1 MSGRIAADVLSDLIV
16 TRDDYKEDIAFLET
30 AVSEAFLTGEPTAH
44 PDDELVGRLLRYAD
58 ILSHSTKPQHR
69 EAAYVAIALLRE
81 YEELVGLPKR
91 SKQRAA
97 AVSTAV
103 LIELGNFP
111 GLATLA
117 NATVD
122 SYRLPLGRGI
132 LRATKE
138 VVQATKRGT
147 AVLTDTQFQI
157 VERMRGEDYFSFSG
171 PTSLGKSFIL
181 KDAIYDI
188 VQGSGLDQHCVVVL
202 VPTKALIGQTAADLR
217 ELLRDVP
224 EVNIATFPSLPRFL
238 KQTYPRTIF
247 VLTPERLL
255 RYLANPARD
264 IDYLIVDEAQKVIA
278 KKDSRSSIYYH
289 AIVETTRRFAT
300 KLIFAS
306 PSIEN
311 PELFLELFG
320 KATNGAMSV
329 QERTVAQQRYF
340 VDLIDRKQHYL
351 SGLAADGGE
360 LTKGPEANSAID
372 LVTTLS
378 GRRKSIVYINSSA
391 KSAEFALQL
400 ATTLPEVNDDKI
412 NALVKFVKEHI
423 HKEYF
428 LVKTLK
434 YGVAFHHGK
443 IPQEVREKIE
453 ECFSDPDTKL
463 QYVVC
468 TSTLLEGVNLPAKN
482 IFVLND
488 THGPAGFGKIDFENL
503 AGRAGRLTYD
513 FSGNVIC
520 VRHETNGWNERSR
533 NLIPRGTPITAES
546 FLVNPGNKRKDF
558 TDIGY
563 VLRGEPIPG
572 KPSNDAKRSVEQYS
586 SILLLH
592 LLGNQQTPLRTLF
605 LEKVPNGS
613 KMLDKAAAAFSG
625 SVEILRRSPG
635 IRPKY
640 QSAVWERLK
649 SGLDG
654 ALIPSDAETGELDYD
669 LFEKVLIRLGTAYNW
684 KVEESGGKEPLV
696 PSGEPGYTKRLSYW
710 AMLMSYWVRG
720 DPLVLVISRAIAYH
734 AKLGSISYRDYAKS
748 PYLIIEEFNS
758 KDPKHINLIIEETMR
773 DIETGLRF
781 KIIGY
786 LENYYDLTVEA
797 LGKVGAGINVA
808 KLVEYG
814 SSDPKLI
821 SLQEVG
827 FSRSVAIDLLSKH
840 LEFLSFTNEGELD
853 SVDVEAL
860 CIVEDLDEDLRA
872 EVENILRKSPV
883 PVPVVEGISGPAPR
897 RDSLHTDGT

>member
-1 MSGRIAADVLSDLIV
+1 MTGRIAADVLSDMIV
-16 TRDDYKEDIAFLET
+16 ARDDYKHDIAVLEA
-30 AVSEAFLTGEPTAH
+30 AVSEAFLTGEPTAR

-58 ILSHSTKPQHR
+58 ILSHSTNPQHR
-69 EAAYVAIALLRE
+69 DSAYIAIALLRE
-81 YEELVGLPKR
+81 YEELIGL
-91 SKQRAA
+91 SKLSGQRAA
-97 AVSTAV
+97 AVATAV

-117 NATVD
+117 NSTSD
-122 SYRLPLGRGI
+122 SYALPLGRGI
-132 LRATKE
+132 LRAAKE

-147 AVLTDTQFQI
+147 AVLTDTQYQI

-181 KDAIYDI
+181 KDVIYDI
-188 VQGSGLDQHCVVVL
+188 VKGSGLDQHCVVVL

-224 EVNIATFPSLPRFL
+224 EVNVATFPSLPRFL
-238 KQTYPRTIF
+238 RQTYPRTIF

-255 RYLANPARD
+255 RYLANPVRD

-278 KKDSRSSIYYH
+278 KKDARSSIYYH

-351 SGLAADGGE
+351 SGLTAGSGE
-360 LTKGPEANSAID
+360 LATGPDADSAIE
-372 LVTTLS
+372 LVTSLS
-378 GRRKSIVYINSSA
+378 GRRKSIIYINSSA
-391 KSAEFALQL
+391 KSAEFALEL
-400 ATTLPEVNDDKI
+400 AATLPEVNDEKI
-412 NALVKFVKEHI
+412 NNLVKFVKEHI

-434 YGVAFHHGK
+434 HGVAFHHGK
-443 IPQEVREKIE
+443 IPQEVREKVE
-453 ECFSDPDTKL
+453 ECFSDPVSKL

-482 IFVLND
+482 IFMLND

-520 VRHETNGWNERSR
+520 VRHEVNGWNERSR
-533 NLIPRGTPITAES
+533 SIIPRGEPIMADS
-546 FLVNPGNKRKDF
+546 FLVNPGNRRKEF
-558 TDIGY
+558 TDIGF

-592 LLGNQQTPLRTLF
+592 LLGKQQTPLRTHF
-605 LEKVPNGS
+605 LEKVADGS
-613 KMLDKAAAAFSG
+613 KILDKAAAGFTG

-635 IRPKY
+635 IQPKY
-640 QSAVWERLK
+640 QSAIWEKLERG
-649 SGLDG
+649 SGG
-654 ALIPSDAETGELDYD
+654 ALVSADVDAEDLDYD
-669 LFEKVLIRLGTAYNW
+669 LFEKVLSKLGKDYNW
-684 KVEESGGKEPLV
+684 KVEETGGTDPLV
-696 PSGEPGYTKRLSYW
+696 PSKEPGYTKRLSYW

-734 AKLGSISYRDYAKS
+734 SKLGSISYRDYAKS
-748 PYLIIEEFNS
+748 RYLITEDFNS
-758 KDPKHINLIIEETMR
+758 NDPKHINLIIEETMR
-773 DIETGLRF
+773 DIENGLRF
-781 KIIGY
+781 KIISY
-786 LENYYDLTVEA
+786 LENYYDLSVEA
-797 LGKVGAGINVA
+797 LGKAEAGINIA

-814 SSDPKLI
+814 SRDPKVI

-827 FSRSVAIDLLSKH
+827 FSRSVALDLLAKH
-840 LEFLSFTNEGELD
+840 LEFLTFTSEGELD
-853 SVDVEAL
+853 AVDVEAL
-860 CIVEDLDEDLRA
+860 CIREDLDEDLRA
-872 EVENILRKSPV
+872 EVVNILRKSPV
-883 PVPVVEGISGPAPR
+883 PTGSLESRLEAKPERAEPEG
-897 RDSLHTDGT
+897 